1 MPAYRYSTP
10 DYTHRGSGHSR
21 SSMPPCSS
29 APATPCCREQTA
41 SDTLKS
47 LPLAMAYIPWQQWRS
62 LYEAEK
68 GFCLGT
74 IFAELDMPFHGKGGC
89 CR

>member
-1 MPAYRYSTP
+1 
-10 DYTHRGSGHSR
+10 
-21 SSMPPCSS
+21 
-29 APATPCCREQTA
+29 
-41 SDTLKS
+41 
-47 LPLAMAYIPWQQWRS
+47 MAYIPWQQWRS

>member
-1 MPAYRYSTP
+1 MPAYRYSIP
-10 DYTHRGSGHSR
+10 DYAQRGGNHSR
-21 SSMPPCSS
+21 PSKAPCTPV
-29 APATPCCREQTA
+29 AATPCCKEQTA
-41 SDTLKS
+41 SDALNA

-68 GFCLGT
+68 GFCRGT
-74 IFAELDMPFHGKGGC
+74 IFAELDMPFQGKGGC